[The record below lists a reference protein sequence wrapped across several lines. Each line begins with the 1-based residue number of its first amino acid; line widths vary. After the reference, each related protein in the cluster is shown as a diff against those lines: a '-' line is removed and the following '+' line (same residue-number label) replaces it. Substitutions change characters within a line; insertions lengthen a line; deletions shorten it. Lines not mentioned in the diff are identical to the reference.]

1 MASAI
6 AGSSSPQLEVGHGGA
21 LFDVGQG
28 ADQLR
33 EEAEPHTADV
43 EVLHRAHG
51 LHAEIILRRDF
62 HLTQQIV
69 LTTGLAREFDV
80 CKVHGRNVFYKGTK
94 MRSGYYTKYSAF
106 SVTLL

>member
-1 MASAI
+1 M
-6 AGSSSPQLEVGHGGA
+6 
-21 LFDVGQG
+21 
-28 ADQLR
+28 
-33 EEAEPHTADV
+33 
-43 EVLHRAHG
+43 
-51 LHAEIILRRDF
+51 
-62 HLTQQIV
+62 